1 MINGWLS
8 GRYNSLLMNTSFR
21 EGVSAL
27 FFSYPNPHPPI
38 PQGVI
43 ILYRQFIY
51 IRLLKDYQ
59 CKQLVEFLI
68 FSFAVLVYSITLSFL
83 MMCLEQNTK
92 ARISLLFLFEI
103 NNLKCA
109 IYSRYLSVF
118 LFISYC
124 FISWICF
131 SILINNMV
139 QRNDLKKIIF
149 LI

>member
-1 MINGWLS
+1 MISLMINGWLS

-83 MMCLEQNTK
+83 MMCLE
-92 ARISLLFLFEI
+92 
-103 NNLKCA
+103 
-109 IYSRYLSVF
+109 
-118 LFISYC
+118 
-124 FISWICF
+124 
-131 SILINNMV
+131 
-139 QRNDLKKIIF
+139 
-149 LI
+149 